1 MTLKSLF
8 VFVAILLLLVCLVG
22 ELRGEEPSSL
32 DEKSWTFVVY
42 ISADNTLSSTAPGD
56 LNEIEGAIESVDANV
71 LVLIDQ
77 ISNADTRA
85 YRARYDPAGPQN
97 SAIVSDEVPLGDIYG
112 GWAGLSELDLANPDT
127 LQHFSKWAVESYPA
141 EHFGL
146 VLWDHGDGWRK
157 SLALRKPRKD
167 ICYDGYNSMDMLQLK
182 TALAA
187 LKQETGVTFDLVGM
201 DACLMGMVEV
211 AYQMKDLCKVVVASE
226 ESVPWDGWD
235 YGFLSEI
242 KPGSDLSAQELA
254 MHIVNY
260 FYNSYTDGKP
270 NPEDESYIVLSAID
284 EAKFDDGFVSS
295 LDSLAQL
302 LIASMEHSKSK
313 VYDAY
318 VSSHRMEDYW
328 YYVDLKDFMLAL
340 SAQNISE
347 AISAAAHQVAA
358 RHDDVVYYHRSGA
371 GLPYCYG
378 LSIYFEPKQYSYDE
392 RYDGDQGFLDF
403 TADTLWD
410 EVLRSYYNPGAM
422 SPQIDFEPLPD
433 TEDFDEDIALSC
445 FVHSELHLADGKALV
460 YYRAESA
467 GRSAFDW
474 TATALAPGVLPEQYV
489 ATLPGQPENTQVFYY
504 LYAENI
510 VGSYSTSP
518 ANAPEHVHSFWA
530 RTDSAPPTIE
540 HTPLISQP
548 AARGSFQVTCV
559 VRDNVGVDEQSVKLY
574 YHYSNED
581 DTVVHLTTQG
591 DSTYSGEIPGDGL
604 VPGARAWYRLEASD
618 IAKTPNRALLP
629 EDGYFTF
636 SITPSLGS
644 VLLIDD
650 SSGGS
655 AGIFL
660 DVLEAAG
667 YVVHTHNPGE
677 SLPNLPFDIVIYC
690 LGDASEPL
698 PAYYEGLVQYV
709 LGGGRLLIESGDLAW
724 SACQQYSSKL
734 ADLRRYVL
742 HIDSWK
748 ADYGDILIL
757 KSHEAQLATA
767 PNALDA
773 TIGFQ
778 GEFLA
783 TRDVCVPAADASVL
797 YDWSRY
803 SEPGLIYFDDD
814 GDDVNGGQIVYMTFA
829 ISYVSDEQGAR
840 TNLIENCAYYLSDY
854 ARDTTPPAL
863 ADVRPHTGATV
874 PPDTSISFSV
884 ADGDTG
890 VDRSTVGLLVNGAT
904 VAIKITRI
912 EDEHRLAVSYAPS
925 GGFEPETSYQIEIS
939 ACDFAGNC
947 LTDDTHWFE
956 TSTASARAPVILA
969 GGFMQTQVLSVGDVL
984 KVVAI
989 PQTFGEG
996 NTAERVEL
1004 LFAGI
1009 SLGVSLNDEGL
1020 LGDGLAGDDIYS
1032 AELEVPTGIIAG
1044 QYELQVVVWDAL
1056 GLSSEPW
1063 PELHVAP

>member
-1 MTLKSLF
+1 LKSLF
-8 VFVAILLLLVCLVG
+8 IFVAILLLSVCSVN
-22 ELRGEEPSSL
+22 ELRGEEPSAL

-42 ISADNTLSSTAPGD
+42 MSADNSLSSTAPVD

-71 LVLIDQ
+71 VILIDQ
-77 ISNADTRA
+77 FSNADTRA

-97 SAIVSDEVPLGDIYG
+97 SAIVSDEVPLGDIES
-112 GWAGLSELDLANPDT
+112 GWDGLTELDLANPDT
-127 LQHFSKWAVESYPA
+127 LLAFSKWAVANYPA
-141 EHFGL
+141 DHFGL

-157 SLALRKPRKD
+157 KLAPSKPRKD
-167 ICYDGYNSMDMLQLK
+167 ICYDGYASMDMLELK
-182 TALAA
+182 SALAA

-211 AYQMKDLCKVVVASE
+211 AYQIKDLCKVVVASE
-226 ESVPWDGWD
+226 ETVPWDGWD

-242 KPGSDLSAQELA
+242 EPGSDLTPKELA

-260 FYNSYTDGKP
+260 FYNSYTDGKSDP
-270 NPEDESYIVLSAID
+270 DDESYVVLSAID
-284 EAKFDDGFVSS
+284 EAKFDDGFLSS
-295 LDSLAQL
+295 LGSLAQL
-302 LIASMEHSKSK
+302 LIGSMEHSKSK

-318 VSSHRMEDYW
+318 LSSYRMEDYW

-347 AISAAAHQVAA
+347 AISAAAQQVAS

-378 LSIYFEPKQYSYDE
+378 LSIYFESEEYSYDE
-392 RYDGDQGFLDF
+392 RYDGNQGFLDF

-410 EVLRSYYNPGAM
+410 EVLRSYYNPGSV
-422 SPQIDFEPLPD
+422 SPQIDFELLPD
-433 TEDFDEDIALSC
+433 TEDFDEDITLSC
-445 FVHSELHLADGKALV
+445 FIHSELPLVEGEVLV
-460 YYRAESA
+460 YYRTGSA
-467 GRSAFDW
+467 ARSAFDW

-510 VGSYSTSP
+510 AGSYSTSP
-518 ANAPEHVHSFWA
+518 ADAPDQVHSFWV
-530 RTDSAPPTIE
+530 RTDSVPPSIE
-540 HTPLISQP
+540 HTPLVSQP
-548 AARGSFQVTCV
+548 AARGSFQVTCI
-559 VRDNVGVDEQSVKLY
+559 VRDSVGVDEQSVKLY

-581 DTVVHLTTQG
+581 DAFVHLTKQG
-591 DSTYSGEIPGDGL
+591 DSTYYAEIPGAGL
-604 VPGARAWYRLEASD
+604 VPGDRVSYRLEASD

-629 EDGYFTF
+629 EAGYFSF
-636 SITPSLGS
+636 SIIPSLGS

-650 SSGGS
+650 GSGGS
-655 AGIFL
+655 ADIFL

-677 SLPNLPFDIVIYC
+677 SLPDLPFDVVIYC

-698 PAYYEGLVQYV
+698 PAYYEGLVEYV

-724 SACQQYSSKL
+724 SACQQYPSKL
-734 ADLRRYVL
+734 SDLRRYVL

-757 KSHEAQLATA
+757 KKPEAQLATA
-767 PNALDA
+767 PNVLEA
-773 TIGFQ
+773 TVGFQ

-783 TRDVCVPAADASVL
+783 TRDVCVPAADGNVL

-803 SEPGLIYFDDD
+803 SQPGLIYFDED
-814 GDDVNGGQIVYMTFA
+814 GDDTNGGQIVYMTFA
-829 ISYVSDEQGAR
+829 IPYVSDEQGGRAQ
-840 TNLIENCAYYLSDY
+840 LIENCAYYLSDY
-854 ARDTTPPAL
+854 VRDTTPPVL
-863 ADVRPHTGATV
+863 ADVNPRTGATV

-884 ADGDTG
+884 VDGDTG
-890 VDRSTVGLLVNGAT
+890 VDQSTVELLVNGSAVST
-904 VAIKITRI
+904 QITRL
-912 EDEHRLAVSYAPS
+912 ESEHRLAVSYAPP
-925 GGFEPETSYQIEIS
+925 GGFEPETFYQIQIS
-939 ACDFAGNC
+939 ACDFASNC

-969 GGFMQTQVLSVGDVL
+969 GGFLQTQVLSVGETL
-984 KVVAI
+984 KVVAM
-989 PQTFGEG
+989 PKTFGET
-996 NTAERVEL
+996 NAVERVEL
-1004 LFAGI
+1004 QFGGI
-1009 SLGVSLNDEGL
+1009 HLGVSLNDDGL
-1020 LGDGLAGDDIYS
+1020 LGDGVAGDGIYS
-1032 AELEVPTGIIAG
+1032 AELEVPTGVIAG
-1044 QYELQVVVWDAL
+1044 QYELQIVVWDAL

-1063 PELHVAP
+1063 PALHVAP